1 MKKLSTILG
10 QQDEETVKAIQ
21 EERRHFEEEL
31 REYSGE
37 DPLVPW
43 YTYIQVMSPSEQLVF
58 VQIRLIPKWF
68 KVKLLMPFPCS
79 GLNRPTPR
87 GVRRARFMSSS
98 RNVSRSSRCK
108 HLFAFSRF
116 DPSCP
121 GPQGRS
127 E

>member
-43 YTYIQVMSPSEQLVF
+43 YTYIQVIYSGNEPFLATVFF
-58 VQIRLIPKWF
+58 VQIRLILKCF
-68 KVKLLMPFPCS
+68 KVKLLMLFPCS

-87 GVRRARFMSSS
+87 GVRRARFMSS
-98 RNVSRSSRCK
+98 
-108 HLFAFSRF
+108 
-116 DPSCP
+116 
-121 GPQGRS
+121 
-127 E
+127 